1 MAKKLIVA
9 LTAIVLGICL
19 LSGGCSNNQ
28 GADRVQQLRDLLQQ
42 ALKREPSPQPTTRIE
57 DLFPE
62 EAPASSQEEVDIVL
76 YFGDQDSQGLVA
88 ENRSV
93 PKAVGIARA
102 TVQELLRGPLQADN
116 TRLFPEGTQL
126 LDINIRPD
134 GLCIV
139 NVSNHVRNVAN
150 KKQAELMVYSL
161 VNTLGEYPTVKEV
174 SLMIDGEYADSINY
188 LDLSK
193 PLTPNYDLV
202 K

>member
-19 LSGGCSNNQ
+19 LSGGCSYNQ
-28 GADRVQQLRDLLQQ
+28 GADRAQQLKHLLQQ
-42 ALKREPSPQPTTRIE
+42 SLNRESSPEPVTRIE
-57 DLFPE
+57 DLLPE
-62 EAPASSQEEVDIVL
+62 EAPASSQEEVGIVL
-76 YFGDQDSQGLVA
+76 YYGDQDNQGLVA
-88 ENRSV
+88 ENRNV
-93 PKAVGIARA
+93 PKATGIARV
-102 TVQELLRGPLQADN
+102 TVQELLRGPAQAGN
-116 TRLFPEGTQL
+116 VRLFPEGTQL
-126 LDINIRPD
+126 LDINIKPD